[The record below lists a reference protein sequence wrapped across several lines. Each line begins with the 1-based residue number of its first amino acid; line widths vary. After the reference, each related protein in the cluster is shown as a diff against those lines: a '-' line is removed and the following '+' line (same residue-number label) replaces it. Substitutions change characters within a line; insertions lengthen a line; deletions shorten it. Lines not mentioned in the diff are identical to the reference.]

1 MANEVLFTLL
11 DETDEDPQVWYLMGY
26 ASVLESAKCK
36 GDDAEDALTN
46 AREYLQNAQTVISF
60 LSIFIKTFFLF
71 NLKMSKFHLM
81 TISKTKNQESEW
93 VDISGYKNALET

>member
-36 GDDAEDALTN
+36 GDEAEDALTN
-46 AREYLQNAQTVISF
+46 AREYLQNAHTVTYF
-60 LSIFIKTFFLF
+60 NVHFFLF
-71 NLKMSKFHLM
+71 ISRKKLM
-81 TISKTKNQESEW
+81 NIE
-93 VDISGYKNALET
+93 I